1 MEKVAEHD
9 TKKPVH
15 GRSGDTVYGIAALL
29 SGGALSLYL
38 PRKRLSRLAKASV
51 FLPGRA
57 KLTDSRI
64 FLFHPSPALRIY
76 WCIISLRIEKGAG
89 GEGGRQISRIHLR
102 GSR

>member
-1 MEKVAEHD
+1 MVDVVKQYPLYDCLFFYTEAATCLWTTGGFSAMMFATSAHKSMEKVAEHD

-29 SGGALSLYL
+29 SGGTLSLYL

-57 KLTDSRI
+57 KLTD
-64 FLFHPSPALRIY
+64 
-76 WCIISLRIEKGAG
+76 
-89 GEGGRQISRIHLR
+89 
-102 GSR
+102 

>member
-9 TKKPVH
+9 TKKLFMAVQAILCM
-15 GRSGDTVYGIAALL
+15 VIAALL

-57 KLTDSRI
+57 KLTD
-64 FLFHPSPALRIY
+64 
-76 WCIISLRIEKGAG
+76 
-89 GEGGRQISRIHLR
+89 
-102 GSR
+102 